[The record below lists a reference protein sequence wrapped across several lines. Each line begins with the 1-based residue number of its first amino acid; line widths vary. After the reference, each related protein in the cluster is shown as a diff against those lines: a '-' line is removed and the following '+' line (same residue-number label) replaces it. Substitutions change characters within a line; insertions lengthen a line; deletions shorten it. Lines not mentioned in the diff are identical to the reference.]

1 MPAIDKQAHFWAGAT
16 IGSVAFVF
24 TNSVAVS
31 LLIVVAAG
39 LLKEVYDKVSGKGT
53 PEALDFFAT
62 VLGGLVTVALGLIAM
77 QL

>member
-1 MPAIDKQAHFWAGAT
+1 MIAIDKQAHFWAGAT
-16 IGSVAFVF
+16 IGSVAFTF
-24 TNSVAVS
+24 TTSVTVS

-62 VLGGLVTVALGLIAM
+62 VLGGVVTVVFGIIAM